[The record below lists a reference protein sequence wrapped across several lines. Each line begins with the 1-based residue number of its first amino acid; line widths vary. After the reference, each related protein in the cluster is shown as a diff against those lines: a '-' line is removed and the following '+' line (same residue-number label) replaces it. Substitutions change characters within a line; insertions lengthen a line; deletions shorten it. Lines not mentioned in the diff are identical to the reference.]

1 MSIKDRRTA
10 LGLQRKD
17 LAGKAYVDPRTLQLI
32 EMSLS
37 ADTEA
42 IDRLE
47 RTLEALEAGTPI
59 PDWEPAVNA
68 AIQAQNDIKKFG
80 ESG

>member
-1 MSIKDRRTA
+1 MSIKDRRAA
-10 LGLQRKD
+10 LGMQRKE

-42 IDRLE
+42 IERLE
-47 RTLEALEAGTPI
+47 RTLDALEAGTPI
-59 PDWEPAVNA
+59 PDWEPQVNA
-68 AIQAQNDIKKFG
+68 AIQAQNDVKKFG
-80 ESG
+80 DGG